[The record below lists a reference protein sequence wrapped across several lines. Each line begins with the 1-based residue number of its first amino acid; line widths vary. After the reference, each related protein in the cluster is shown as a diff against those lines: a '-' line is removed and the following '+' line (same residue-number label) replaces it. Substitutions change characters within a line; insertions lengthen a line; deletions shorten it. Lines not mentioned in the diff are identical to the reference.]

1 LSCSLEKGGNE
12 MTNEEL
18 QTLVE
23 EISLTF
29 FKKTFRH
36 IATFNSRLKTTG
48 GRYILQSH
56 NIEINKRY
64 LEQLGKEELIGIIK
78 HELCHYHLHLEKK
91 GYKHQ
96 DQDFK
101 RLMMQVGAPRFCK
114 QLPERPKTNR
124 SGMIHMYS
132 CSGCSLVFKR
142 KRAVNVSR
150 YVCGRCKGKL
160 KKITVLTSE

>member
-1 LSCSLEKGGNE
+1 MFLKMEGAQ

-18 QTLVE
+18 QLLVE
-23 EISLTF
+23 EVSLQF
-29 FKKTFRH
+29 FQKPFRH
-36 IATFNSRLKTTG
+36 LAIFNSRLKTTG
-48 GRYILQSH
+48 GRYLLQTH

-64 LEQLGKEELIGIIK
+64 LEQLGKEELVGIVK

-96 DQDFK
+96 DKDFK
-101 RLMMQVGAPRFCK
+101 NLMMQVGAPRFCR

-124 SGMIHMYS
+124 SEKIYVYS
-132 CSGCSLVFKR
+132 CSGCSLVYKR
-142 KRAVNVSR
+142 KRTVNVKK

-160 KKITVLTSE
+160 KQITVLTSE